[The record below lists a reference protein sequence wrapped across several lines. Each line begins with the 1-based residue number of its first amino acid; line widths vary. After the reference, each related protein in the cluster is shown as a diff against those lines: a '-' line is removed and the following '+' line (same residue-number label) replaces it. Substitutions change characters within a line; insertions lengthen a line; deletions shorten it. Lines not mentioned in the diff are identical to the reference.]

1 MAIEGDG
8 KNLPP
13 FSIRLSKDE
22 RQLLKLRAGR
32 MPLSAYIRFMLFDIP
47 TPRRQAIHTNVNK
60 ELIERLLHRLGN
72 TRISSNLN
80 QLAKASNSGALPLDE
95 ETHALLHEACN
106 AVLDMREEL
115 SLALGRKAK
124 SNTGENP

>member
-1 MAIEGDG
+1 MESDG

-13 FSIRLSKDE
+13 FSIRLSKEE
-22 RQLLKLRAGR
+22 RQQLRTRAGR
-32 MPLSAYIRFMLFDIP
+32 MPVSAYIRFMLFELP
-47 TPRRQAIHTNVNK
+47 TPRRHAANISENK

-106 AVLDMREEL
+106 AVLDIREEL

-124 SNTGENP
+124 GNSGEEQ